1 MRRWEATSIMLDNL
15 PIGAYIPGA
24 SFVHRLRA
32 RTKLLLLCWLALS
45 FFLANHKMFHYGVY
59 GLAFLLLLVT
69 LLSSGAS
76 PAYLARR
83 IRLLLVLLVIGLP
96 FILIWTTGPTW
107 RTFGPIP
114 LAFRGVTMPLEVVV
128 TYDGLWFSISSTAT
142 FLLLYLGTMAL
153 SLTTTPVALAEA
165 VSLLLRPARRM
176 GLPADEFALMSL
188 IALRFV
194 PTLTQEA
201 NQLIKAQVSRGAEF
215 TTGSLAARIRGVATL
230 VTPLTEGALRRAAGL
245 ATALESRGYG
255 ATGEATLLHE
265 GRLRALDWAL
275 LVAVPLATIAAY
287 VFL

>member
-1 MRRWEATSIMLDNL
+1 MLDNV
-15 PIGAYIPGA
+15 PIGSYIPG
-24 SFVHRLRA
+24 STFIHQLRA
-32 RTKLLLLCWLALS
+32 RTKLLLLGWLALS
-45 FFLANHKMFHYGVY
+45 FFWANHKEFHYGVY

-76 PAYLARR
+76 LGYLARR
-83 IRLLLVLLVIGLP
+83 IRLLLVLLAIGLP

-107 RTFGPIP
+107 RTFGP
-114 LAFRGVTMPLEVVV
+114 LTLTFHGVAFPIEVVV
-128 TYDGLWFSISSTAT
+128 TYDGLWFSVSSTAT

-165 VSLLLRPARRM
+165 VSLLLRPVRRM
-176 GLPADEFALMSL
+176 GLPADEFALVSL

-194 PTLTQEA
+194 PTLMQEV

-215 TTGSLAARIRGVATL
+215 TTGSLASRIRGVATL

-245 ATALESRGYG
+245 ATALEARGYG

-265 GRLRALDWAL
+265 GRMRVTDWTL
-275 LVAVPLATIAAY
+275 LVAVPLVTIAAY
-287 VFL
+287 LFL

>member
-1 MRRWEATSIMLDNL
+1 MLDNL
-15 PIGAYIPGA
+15 PIGSYIPGA
-24 SFVHRLRA
+24 TFVHRLRA

-45 FFLANHKMFHYGVY
+45 FFLANHKEFHYGVY
-59 GLAFLLLLVT
+59 GLAFLLLLAT
-69 LLSSGAS
+69 LLASGVTAS
-76 PAYLARR
+76 YLARR
-83 IRLLLVLLVIGLP
+83 IRLLLVLLAIGLP

-107 RTFGPIP
+107 RTFGPLT
-114 LAFRGVTMPLEVVV
+114 LAVHGVTFPVEIVV
-128 TYDGLWFSISSTAT
+128 TYDGLWFAVSSTAT
-142 FLLLYLGTMAL
+142 FLLLFLGTVAL
-153 SLTTTPVALAEA
+153 TLTTTPVALAEA

-176 GLPADEFALMSL
+176 GLPADEFALVAL

-215 TTGSLAARIRGVATL
+215 TTGSLASRIRGVATL

-245 ATALESRGYG
+245 AVALEARGYG

-265 GRLRALDWAL
+265 GRLRAVDWAL

-287 VFL
+287 LFL

>member
-1 MRRWEATSIMLDNL
+1 MLDNV
-15 PIGAYIPGA
+15 PIGSYIPGA
-24 SFVHRLRA
+24 TFIHRLRA

-45 FFLANHKMFHYGVY
+45 FFLANHKEFHYGVY
-59 GLAFLLLLVT
+59 GVASLLLLGA
-69 LLSSGAS
+69 LLASGAS
-76 PAYLARR
+76 LGYLARR
-83 IRLLLVLLVIGLP
+83 IRLLLLLLAIGLP

-107 RTFGPIP
+107 RTFGPLP
-114 LAFRGVTMPLEVVV
+114 LTFHGVTFPIEVVV

-176 GLPADEFALMSL
+176 GLPADEFALVSL

-215 TTGSLAARIRGVATL
+215 TTGSLAARIRGMATL

-245 ATALESRGYG
+245 ATALEARGYG

-265 GRLRALDWAL
+265 GRMRVIDWTL
-275 LVAVPLATIAAY
+275 LIAVPLATIAAY
-287 VFL
+287 LFL